1 MRRRLRAR
9 SCLRLLREQPLGEVD
24 TLAQIADLAA
34 RLLDLSQ
41 EIFTQH
47 LQVLPHA
54 SIDVLGA
61 DALCEGTHER
71 EQQYGR
77 PDDGQREEKG
87 HSLGRHT
94 LPHWWEPLGFPLFR

>member
-1 MRRRLRAR
+1 MPRSLRAR
-9 SCLRLLREQPLGEVD
+9 SYLGLFRQQPLGEVHPL
-24 TLAQIADLAA
+24 TELAELAA

-41 EIFTQH
+41 EIFAKH
-47 LQVLPHA
+47 LKLLPHA

-61 DALCEGTHER
+61 DALGEGTHER

-87 HSLGRHT
+87 HS
-94 LPHWWEPLGFPLFR
+94 FRGHKLVFLALIQPTV